1 MKMGKEHHQPPSG
14 CDAINWAPPP
24 PACWTALTE
33 NEVHVWAAALDL
45 APEKLAW
52 LAAALSPDELA
63 RAERFRFP
71 QLRTRFTAAR
81 GQLRKLLGQYLQ
93 LDPASLEFAYTARG
107 KPGLAGAAA
116 GRLHFNLA
124 HSQDLALIA
133 VTRLAPLGVDVE
145 KIRPMP
151 DALAIAERF
160 FSTAERAAFET
171 LPSAAHDVAFFHLW
185 TRKEA
190 WLKATGDGI
199 AESLSKIE
207 VAFLPG
213 EPARVRAIAGD
224 AAAGDAWS
232 LCELNPAGGFVGA
245 VAIPSRQAAF
255 ECWRAELSSLK

>member
-1 MKMGKEHHQPPSG
+1 MPGL
-14 CDAINWAPPP
+14 ALNWPVATTV
-24 PACWTALTE
+24 AALTE
-33 NEVHVWAAALDL
+33 TAVHVWALPLDL
-45 APEKLAW
+45 APEKIAA
-52 LAAALSPDELA
+52 LAATLSQDERE
-63 RAERFRFP
+63 RADRFRFEH
-71 QLRTRFTAAR
+71 LRHRFMAGR
-81 GQLRKLLGQYLQ
+81 GGLRALLAHYLQ
-93 LDPASLEFAYTARG
+93 AEPAQLEFTYASRG
-107 KPGLAGAAA
+107 KPGLAGSAA

-160 FSTAERAAFET
+160 FSTAERAAFDT
-171 LPSAAHDVAFFHLW
+171 LPSAAHDAAFFHLW

-245 VAIPSRQAAF
+245 VAIPSRPAGV
-255 ECWRAELSSLK
+255 ECWCAEL